1 MITAPLYNKEYF
13 YFLSE
18 HLCMKFK
25 PSYLFF
31 GVFALCFAG
40 FTYLEDTVRANYTGN
55 SDIIIYVL
63 GFIPNYLPAVGI
75 PCFFY
80 AALPHVCNKQSSI
93 LTSRY
98 AHIYVLIFSQSGLI
112 IWEFAQIFLPRGTFD
127 VHDILWTMIGGFTFF
142 LFWLYHSKKYGT
154 LLELK

>member
-1 MITAPLYNKEYF
+1 MITAPPYIGEHF
-13 YFLSE
+13 HFLSE
-18 HLCMKFK
+18 HSCMKFK
-25 PSYLFF
+25 PSYLYY

-55 SDIIIYVL
+55 SEIIIYIL
-63 GFIPNYLPAVGI
+63 GFIPNYLPALGI

-80 AALPHVCNKQSSI
+80 PALPHVFNKQSSI

-98 AHIYVLIFSQSGLI
+98 AHIYVLIVSQSGLI
-112 IWEFAQIFLPRGTFD
+112 IWELAQIFLPRATFD
-127 VHDILWTMIGGFTFF
+127 LHDILWTIIGGVTFF

-154 LLELK
+154 VLEFQ